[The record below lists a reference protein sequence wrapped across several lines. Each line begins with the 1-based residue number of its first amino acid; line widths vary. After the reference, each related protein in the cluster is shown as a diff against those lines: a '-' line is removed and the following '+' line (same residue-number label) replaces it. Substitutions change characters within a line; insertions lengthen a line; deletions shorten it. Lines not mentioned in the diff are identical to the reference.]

1 MLTAAA
7 GVDDRVAGLT
17 LGADDYLPK
26 PFAFEELV
34 ARVRSLARR
43 SPSPA
48 PLLVRGDLVL
58 DTARA
63 RVSRKGQAVDLTAKE
78 FAVLE
83 VLCGADGAVVS
94 AEDLFE
100 RAWDERTDP
109 FSNVVAVTVG
119 RLRRKLG
126 DPPLIQT
133 VTGRGYRL

>member
-7 GVDDRVAGLT
+7 GVDERVAGLM

-26 PFAFEELV
+26 PFAFEELL
-34 ARVRSLARR
+34 ARVRTLARR

-58 DTARA
+58 DMARA
-63 RVSRKGQAVDLTAKE
+63 RVSRRGQLIELTAKE
-78 FAVLE
+78 FGVLE
-83 VLCGADGAVVS
+83 VLCAADGAVVS
-94 AEDLFE
+94 AEELFE

-109 FSNVVAVTVG
+109 FSNVVPVTVG

-126 DPPLIQT
+126 DPPLIAT
-133 VTGRGYRL
+133 VTGLGYRL